1 MAKKGEVI
9 QYNTEADV
17 ETKYVYTVLL
27 RDILELESELV
38 SFHVPVKITQG
49 RKVVTKE
56 ADVVIKNKS
65 CSSCEIKA
73 LLKIQSIYFR
83 K

>member
-1 MAKKGEVI
+1 MAKKGEII

-27 RDILELESELV
+27 RDVLEIESELV

-49 RKVVTKE
+49 RKVLTKE

-65 CSSCEIKA
+65 GETVLVIDSKSPTVVLI
-73 LLKIQSIYFR
+73 I
-83 K
+83 